1 MRKRINV
8 SNEVY
13 EELLLVS
20 SELKVKG
27 VKQKD
32 KIENLFE
39 DGVLLRS
46 YNNIKQENQELKENT
61 SSINEEQMD
70 RLKKL
75 QTIGIVDTDNSKAL
89 KLLIDSYMEVHSEDI
104 KNTILSI

>member
-39 DGVLLRS
+39 DGVLLRP